1 MAKKSAE
8 IGDSAKSKPKARSL
22 QRSDKAVGAKSAP
35 IFVLK
40 VSLTYNKSIWRRIA
54 VRGEQTLEDLHE
66 AIYDAF
72 DRYDEHLYSFYL
84 APPGTTGEARW
95 RTAVEFACDQ
105 MFEHGDRFDGK
116 PEYNAAETTIQS
128 MGLKR
133 QRVFR
138 YVFDYGDEWRHDIA
152 VEQLD
157 GEPEKGKYPKILE
170 KHGKSPPQYDYGE

>member
-1 MAKKSAE
+1 MR
-8 IGDSAKSKPKARSL
+8 GD
-22 QRSDKAVGAKSAP
+22 
-35 IFVLK
+35 
-40 VSLTYNKSIWRRIA
+40 
-54 VRGEQTLEDLHE
+54 QTLEDLHE
-66 AIYDAF
+66 AIYEAF
-72 DRYDEHLYSFYL
+72 DRYDEHLYSFYV

-95 RTAVEFACDQ
+95 RTAVEYACDQ
-105 MFEHGDRFDGK
+105 MFEYGDRFDGK

-157 GEPEKGKYPKILE
+157 GEPEKGKYPRILE
-170 KHGKSPPQYDYGE
+170 KHGESPPQYPDLDDE